1 MLNPLLLLACY
12 EGIIYAGE
20 AAERWDVYVRARG
33 HARQAG
39 VPLLVVGCPKWGLHH
54 GHGDATLDL
63 EHKWWCKCPNPVIAD
78 IRTIDQRVSA
88 KSLVI
93 FSSHVLEHLSED
105 DAKAAM
111 AAMDKAAIAQY
122 HVYPSKLSIMAW
134 CAPTHLSWPGQKNG
148 KIYFNNREDRI
159 AELEKENGR

>member
-1 MLNPLLLLACY
+1 MNPFLLIACY

-20 AAERWDVYVRARG
+20 AAERWDTYVRGRA
-33 HARQAG
+33 HARNFG

-78 IRTIDQRVSA
+78 IRTIDKRVPAQSI
-88 KSLVI
+88 VI
-93 FSSHVLEHLSED
+93 FSSHVLEHLTED

-111 AAMDKAAIAQY
+111 TAMNKAAIAQY
-122 HVYPSKLSIMAW
+122 HVYPSKLSLMAW

-148 KIYFNNREDRI
+148 QIYFHNREDRI
-159 AELEKENGR
+159 EELEKDNGR